1 MNEAAVGRPC
11 YNPLMARGR
20 GVSKMT
26 WGADDGVDVRVGF
39 HVWVG
44 WGGGGCTDV
53 CALVCI
59 PAKVHACVCTRI
71 LRRIHTFIC
80 TRTCTNIKLY
90 IKMYICIVI
99 TLYYI

>member
-44 WGGGGCTDV
+44 WGGGGV
-53 CALVCI
+53 RMCARSFEYPRKYMHVY
-59 PAKVHACVCTRI
+59 VHA
-71 LRRIHTFIC
+71 
-80 TRTCTNIKLY
+80 Y
-90 IKMYICIVI
+90 
-99 TLYYI
+99 

>member
-1 MNEAAVGRPC
+1 MNEAAVGRLC

-44 WGGGGCTDV
+44 WGGV
-53 CALVCI
+53 RMCARSFVY
-59 PAKVHACVCTRI
+59 PRKYMHVYVHA
-71 LRRIHTFIC
+71 
-80 TRTCTNIKLY
+80 Y
-90 IKMYICIVI
+90 
-99 TLYYI
+99 

>member
-44 WGGGGCTDV
+44 WGGGVYGCV
-53 CALVCI
+53 RARLN
-59 PAKVHACVCTRI
+59 TRESTCMCMYTHI
-71 LRRIHTFIC
+71 EAHTHIH
-80 TRTCTNIKLY
+80 
-90 IKMYICIVI
+90 MY
-99 TLYYI
+99 THMH